1 MLIVKLPALNHSAF
15 GDERFCARNYRALLP
30 NQNAAP

>member
-1 MLIVKLPALNHSAF
+1 MIYQSQLVLNHRAY

-30 NQNAAP
+30 NPNAAP